1 MARAQIYAQFHIG
14 RIHLPPN
21 RSLMED
27 SSFKQAFNKTL
38 FCFSSILF
46 TAQYA
51 SLAGTTHRFQR
62 QFTVRFWVKHQ
73 NGLGSTLL
81 A

>member
-1 MARAQIYAQFHIG
+1 MLSINMTVCDMNYLSLDNDNEVGEIMIPAKIIG
-14 RIHLPPN
+14 FITYL
-21 RSLMED
+21 LGM
-27 SSFKQAFNKTL
+27 L
-38 FCFSSILF
+38 GISSILGVIH
-46 TAQYA
+46 
-51 SLAGTTHRFQR
+51 SHRFQR